1 MTIFKT
7 FLKVLNK
14 YKITI
19 IMYAVILIFFA
30 GFNMK
35 SNDNNINFVASKP
48 DILIVNNDTEEG
60 ITKDLINYLKANNNL
75 KNIKEDS
82 DAIDDA
88 LFYRDVNYIVYIPNN
103 FRIDFLRGKNP
114 QIEVKST
121 GDYNASLAEMM
132 VKKYLKLANIYNK
145 SNLSER
151 EIIKNINEVIS
162 TKSEIELTTKL
173 DTELLTKVSSYYNF
187 TNYCFLASALYIIC
201 LILSSF
207 RNELVNKR
215 TIISSLPYQKF
226 NLKLLSCNIFF
237 ATFLWLFYVLLSVIL
252 FGSIMFTI
260 HGLLY
265 ILNSFIFM
273 IFTVTLA
280 FLIGNLL
287 RNKEAINGIVNVI
300 ALGTSF
306 LCGAFVPME
315 YLPTSVL
322 NIAHALP
329 SYYFIK
335 NNNLIKNLEI
345 FNSPNLK
352 PLIINIIIIILFS
365 IIFVILNN
373 AIMRKKQKIS

>member
-145 SNLSER
+145 SNLSEA
-151 EIIKNINEVIS
+151 EIIKNINEIIS

-187 TNYCFLASALYIIC
+187 TNYCFLASTLYIIC

-335 NNNLIKNLEI
+335 NNNLIKSLEI

-352 PLIINIIIIILFS
+352 PLIINIAIIILFS

>member
-14 YKITI
+14 YKFTV
-19 IMYAVILIFFA
+19 IMYTVILIFFA

-145 SNLSER
+145 SNLSEA
-151 EIIKNINEVIS
+151 EIIKNINEIIS

-187 TNYCFLASALYIIC
+187 TNYCFLASTLYIIC

-335 NNNLIKNLEI
+335 NNNLIKSLEI

-352 PLIINIIIIILFS
+352 PLIINIAIIILFS